1 MERGGCIYI
10 MTNYNKTT
18 YYTGVTSDLYTRII
32 EHKTSKYP
40 NSFTSRYKLKY
51 CVYYEALPT
60 IEEAIEREKQVKK
73 YRREK
78 KEALINSINPKWEDL
93 WIIIKEWELI

>member
-1 MERGGCIYI
+1 

-18 YYTGVTSDLYTRII
+18 YYVGVTSDLYSRII
-32 EHKTSKYP
+32 EHKTGKYP
-40 NSFTSRYKLKY
+40 NSFTSRYRLKY
-51 CVYYEALPT
+51 CVYYESLFS

-78 KEALINSINPKWEDL
+78 KEALINSINPNWNDL
-93 WIIIKEWELI
+93 WEIIKEWEP